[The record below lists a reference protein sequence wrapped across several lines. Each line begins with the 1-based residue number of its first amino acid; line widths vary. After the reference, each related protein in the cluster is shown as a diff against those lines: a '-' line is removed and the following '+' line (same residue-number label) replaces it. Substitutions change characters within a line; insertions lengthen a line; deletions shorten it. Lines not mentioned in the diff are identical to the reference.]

1 MEICGCVND
10 LIAEVEKQTNLIV
23 RARTFYGTLILIDL
37 CKLKNNPRLEGAEVF
52 KMLFGISDTDPFG
65 KFPMGKDEE
74 GCITIIRDLVI
85 NSKEWY
91 IFIIFLNTGC
101 VPGYDDYKLGKEYKY
116 NEVSANI
123 QTLQEICCKFGG
135 VPSFDVFRENFYNG
149 EQEEK
154 AKIIASTPEN
164 DITEKYQWKRF
175 KSTTTYGPSADYG
188 WTCASSCVISGNTY
202 HNYRRD
208 CNWNKE

>member
-1 MEICGCVND
+1 
-10 LIAEVEKQTNLIV
+10 
-23 RARTFYGTLILIDL
+23 
-37 CKLKNNPRLEGAEVF
+37 
-52 KMLFGISDTDPFG
+52 MLFGISDTDPFG